1 VRVRFSLSGPVA
13 ALICLALTLTGCGN
27 WLLDELADKETGKAL
42 VAGETATT
50 QVFSGRLDDATPYLL
65 FDLGPATT
73 GDRWALSIRAAG
85 GATTRLVLALFDA
98 DTNLLWRD
106 RLLPNMT
113 VEHVL
118 RADTEHL
125 YAGVTTLGGVAA
137 DIDLTAVQSSDGD
150 VPPPQPQLVWLNFA
164 GASEV
169 RINNQPVETFGAF
182 DAADLGAAYVDDTA
196 LIKAEIARTVRA
208 QYADYDV
215 TIVSSDEEPE
225 PAAAH
230 STVHFGGADG
240 RYLGIGDDVD
250 RDGADPGDQ
259 AIVYTQDFAAY
270 YTMRLSPEEMA
281 RMVGNVASHELG
293 HLLGLF
299 HTRGADQL
307 MDDSRSAWELV
318 GESRLERAP
327 LAETVFPMGME
338 DAGAVLAK
346 LVGRV
351 EKQATP

>member
-1 VRVRFSLSGPVA
+1 MRVQFSLSGPVA
-13 ALICLALTLTGCGN
+13 ALVCLALTLTGCGN
-27 WLLDELADKETGKAL
+27 WLLDELAGKEESKAL

-50 QVFSGRLDDATPYLL
+50 QVFQGRLDGATPYLL
-65 FDLGPATT
+65 FDLGPSAA
-73 GDRWALSIRAAG
+73 GDRWALSVRAAG
-85 GATTRLVLALFDA
+85 NAASRLVVALFDG

-106 RLLPNMT
+106 RLGSGAT

-137 DIDLTAVQSSDGD
+137 DFDLSVVQSLGGD
-150 VPPPQPQLVWLNFA
+150 PGAPGPQPQLVWLNFA
-164 GASEV
+164 GASDV
-169 RINNQPVETFGAF
+169 RINSQPSETFGAF
-182 DAADLGAAYVDDTA
+182 AAADLGAAYASDTD
-196 LIKAEIARTVRA
+196 LIKAEIARIVRA

-225 PAAAH
+225 PAAPH

-240 RYLGIGDDVD
+240 RFLGIGEEVD
-250 RDGADPGDQ
+250 RDNADPGDQ
-259 AIVYTQDFAAY
+259 ALVYTRDFAAY

-307 MDDSRSAWELV
+307 MDDTRSAWELV

-327 LAETVFPMGME
+327 LAETVFPMGLE
-338 DAGAVLAK
+338 DPGAVLARTM
-346 LVGRV
+346 GRV
-351 EKQATP
+351 ETQ

>member
-1 VRVRFSLSGPVA
+1 VRVQFSLSGPVA
-13 ALICLALTLTGCGN
+13 AVICLALTLTGCGN
-27 WLLDELADKETGKAL
+27 WVPEDLSAKEQVKAL

-65 FDLGPATT
+65 FDLGSAAV
-73 GDRWALSIRAAG
+73 GDRWALSIRTAG
-85 GATTRLVLALFDA
+85 GATTRLVLALFDG

-106 RLLPNMT
+106 RPASGAT

-125 YAGVTTLGGVAA
+125 YASVTTLGGVAA
-137 DIDLTAVQSSDGD
+137 DIDLRAVQSSDGD
-150 VPPPQPQLVWLNFA
+150 VPSPQPQLVWLNFA
-164 GASEV
+164 GASGV
-169 RINNQPVETFGAF
+169 RINNQPAETFGAF
-182 DAADLGAAYVDDTA
+182 DAADLGAAYVDNTD
-196 LIKAEIARTVRA
+196 LIKAEITRVVRA
-208 QYADYDV
+208 QYAGYAV
-215 TIVSSDEEPE
+215 TVVNSDEEPE
-225 PAAAH
+225 PAAPH

-250 RDGADPGDQ
+250 RDATNPTDQ

-270 YTMRLSPEEMA
+270 HTMQLSPEEMG

-307 MDDSRSAWELV
+307 MDDSRSAWDLV
-318 GESRLERAP
+318 GVSKLARAP

-338 DAGAVLAK
+338 DPGAVLTR
-346 LVGRV
+346 LVGRA
-351 EKQATP
+351 ETQPTP